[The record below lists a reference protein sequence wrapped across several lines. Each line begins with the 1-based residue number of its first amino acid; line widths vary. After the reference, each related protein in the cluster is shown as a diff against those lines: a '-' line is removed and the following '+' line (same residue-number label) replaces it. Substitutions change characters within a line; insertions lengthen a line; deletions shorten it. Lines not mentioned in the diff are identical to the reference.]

1 MVKRHARALTRSER
15 RSTDRPADGD
25 LRPCPFCRTDAMTFF
40 ERQPVEDQN
49 VPVWICTSESCGY
62 RTLVRQSGEAT
73 HPRVPGAAETPRED
87 LARQSANLRARARRL
102 AMKSRARVERT
113 ERLLD
118 RATEIV
124 ALIQQSRDEMWI
136 ETDGTGTITQ
146 SGATAMLLTGYSAR
160 SLRGRPLQ
168 IMFVK
173 DRPGSTQFRHVLL
186 GHPVERQGWIR
197 PRERRAIHVR
207 YRIELIRE
215 SKSLS
220 PTLRWTFEPI
230 G

>member
-1 MVKRHARALTRSER
+1 
-15 RSTDRPADGD
+15 
-25 LRPCPFCRTDAMTFF
+25 MTFF
-40 ERQPVEDQN
+40 ERHPVEEQS
-49 VPVWICTSESCGY
+49 VPVWICRSESCGY
-62 RTLVRQSGEAT
+62 RTLVRQSEEAT
-73 HPRVPGAAETPRED
+73 PPPAPSAAETRRED
-87 LARQSANLRARARRL
+87 LARKSANVLARARRV
-102 AMKSRARVERT
+102 AMKSRARVERV
-113 ERLLD
+113 ERLMD
-118 RATEIV
+118 RATDV
-124 ALIQQSRDEMWI
+124 FALIQQPRDEMWI

-146 SGATAMLLTGYSAR
+146 SGAAAILLTGYSAR
-160 SLRGRPLQ
+160 SLRGRTLQ

-173 DRPGSTQFRHVLL
+173 DRPGPTQFRHVLL

-215 SKSLS
+215 PKGLS